1 MIRLAQLMRDHQDD
15 LIQQYASIMEP
26 RHYQAM
32 QSIIDCYTPA
42 CGEVQY
48 DCHDCS
54 QYQHFCH
61 ACGNRSCPACQHK
74 TNNAWLDRQRQKLLP
89 VDYYMVTFTLPAE
102 LRSFVWHHQKWAYQ
116 TLFDVARQTLM
127 TFAKNDK
134 KLNAT
139 LGLTGV
145 LHTHSRRLDYHPHV
159 HFIVPNGGLSTDRKQ
174 WKHKTGRYLFNGKQ
188 LATVFRAKFIEAM
201 KQKGYTL
208 PEHMP
213 AKWVAQCESVG
224 RGESAYVYLARY
236 LYRGVIT
243 EKNIIK
249 EDQGNVTFKYQ
260 ENQSKQW
267 KVRTEPIEKFLWL
280 VLQHVL
286 PKGFRRARDYGF
298 LHSNAKRT
306 LKRLQLILKVKL
318 STEPVIQE
326 AECKQ
331 KHPCPI
337 CGLAMLM
344 TQIFKPKKLGQPT
357 N

>member
-1 MIRLAQLMRDHQDD
+1 MIRLAQLMRDHQESV
-15 LIQQYASIMEP
+15 ITRYGSMMGP
-26 RHYQAM
+26 RHHYAM
-32 QSIIDCYTPA
+32 QSMIDCHTPA

-54 QYQHFCH
+54 KHQHFYH
-61 ACGNRSCPACQHK
+61 SCGNRSCPACQHK
-74 TNNAWLDRQRQKLLP
+74 ANNEWLDRQRQKLLP

-102 LRSFVWHHQKWAYQ
+102 LRAFVWHHQKWAYQ

-159 HFIVPNGGLSTDRKQ
+159 HFIVPNGGLSPDKTIWRQ
-174 WKHKTGRYLFNGKQ
+174 KTGNYLFNGRK
-188 LATVFRAKFIEAM
+188 LASVFRAKFIEAM
-201 KQKGYTL
+201 KQKGYTS
-208 PEHMP
+208 PKAVP
-213 AKWVAQCESVG
+213 SKWIAQCESVG
-224 RGESAYVYLARY
+224 RGEAAYVYLARY

-243 EKNIIK
+243 EKNIINV
-249 EDQGNVTFKYQ
+249 DQNGVTFKYQ

-267 KVRTEPIEKFLWL
+267 KTRTEPVEKFLWL

-306 LKRLQLILKVKL
+306 LRRLQLILNVKIPMIPTVKE
-318 STEPVIQE
+318 TESNQ
-326 AECKQ
+326 
-331 KHPCPI
+331 HPCPK
-337 CGLAMLM
+337 CGLSMVM
-344 TQIFKPKKLGQPT
+344 TQFFKRKKRLQPT
-357 N
+357 C

>member
-1 MIRLAQLMRDHQDD
+1 VIRLAQLMRDHQDE
-15 LIQQYASIMEP
+15 LIQHYKTIMEP
-26 RHYQAM
+26 RHYHAM
-32 QSIIDCYTPA
+32 QSMIDCYTPA

-54 QYQHFCH
+54 QHQHFCH

-74 TNNAWLDRQRQKLLP
+74 TNNDWLDRQRKKLLP

-116 TLFDVARQTLM
+116 TLFDIARQTLL

-134 KLNAT
+134 KLNAI

-145 LHTHSRRLDYHPHV
+145 LHTHSRRLEYHPHV
-159 HFIVPNGGLSTDRKQ
+159 HFIVPNGGLSPDKKYWKQ
-174 WKHKTGRYLFNGKQ
+174 KPGKYLFNGKQ
-188 LATVFRAKFIEAM
+188 LASVFRAKFIDAM
-201 KQKGYTL
+201 KKQGYTL
-208 PEHMP
+208 PKKTP
-213 AKWVAQCESVG
+213 SKWVTQCETVG
-224 RGESAYVYLARY
+224 RGEAAYVYLARY

-249 EDQGNVTFKYQ
+249 EDQDSVTFKYQ

-267 KVRTEPIEKFLWL
+267 KTRTEPTIKFLWL

-298 LHSNAKRT
+298 LHSNAQKT
-306 LKRLQLILKVKL
+306 LRRLQLILKVNL
-318 STEPVIQE
+318 SITPTIQK
-326 AECKQ
+326 AEETR
-331 KHPCPI
+331 KHPCPK
-337 CGLAMLM
+337 CHLEMSM
-344 TQIFKPKKLGQPT
+344 TQIFKPKKRLQPT

>member
-1 MIRLAQLMRDHQDD
+1 MIRLAQLMRDHQDE
-15 LIQQYASIMEP
+15 LIQRYSSVMES
-26 RHYQAM
+26 RHYYAM
-32 QSIIDCYTPA
+32 QSIIDCHTPA

-48 DCHDCS
+48 NCHECS

-74 TNNAWLDRQRQKLLP
+74 TNNDWLDRQRQKLLP

-116 TLFDVARQTLM
+116 TLFDIARQTLM
-127 TFAKNDK
+127 TFARNDK
-134 KLNAT
+134 KLNAI

-159 HFIVPNGGLSTDRKQ
+159 HFIVPNGGLSADKKYWKQ
-174 WKHKTGRYLFNGKQ
+174 KTGKYLFNGRK
-188 LATVFRAKFIEAM
+188 LACVFRAKFIEAM

-208 PEHMP
+208 PKKTP
-213 AKWVAQCESVG
+213 LKWVTQCEAVG

-249 EDQGNVTFKYQ
+249 EGQNYVTFKYQ

-267 KVRTEPIEKFLWL
+267 QTRTEPVAKFLWL

-298 LHSNAKRT
+298 LHSNAKLT
-306 LKRLQLILKVKL
+306 LKRLQLILKVNL
-318 STEPVIQE
+318 SKTPTVNNH
-326 AECKQ
+326 ECKQ
-331 KHPCPI
+331 KHPCPK
-337 CGLAMLM
+337 CGLEMLM
-344 TQIFKPKKLGQPT
+344 TQIFKPKKSAQRT
-357 N
+357 S

>member
-1 MIRLAQLMRDHQDD
+1 MIRLAQLMRDHQEE
-15 LIQQYASIMEP
+15 LIQRYNSIMEP
-26 RHYQAM
+26 RHYYAM
-32 QSIIDCYTPA
+32 QSMIDCHTSA

-48 DCHDCS
+48 DCHECS
-54 QYQHFCH
+54 KHQHFAH

-74 TNNAWLDRQRQKLLP
+74 TNNEWLDRQRQKLLP

-102 LRSFVWHHQKWAYQ
+102 LRNFVWHHQKWAYQ
-116 TLFDVARQTLM
+116 TLFNVARQTLL

-145 LHTHSRRLDYHPHV
+145 LHTNSRRLDYHPHV
-159 HFIVPNGGLSTDRKQ
+159 HFIVPNGGFSSDKKYWKQ
-174 WKHKTGRYLFNGKQ
+174 KAGKYLFNGRK
-188 LATVFRAKFIEAM
+188 LARVFRAKFIEAM
-201 KQKGYTL
+201 KQKGYTV
-208 PEHMP
+208 PKKTP
-213 AKWVAQCESVG
+213 SKWITQCESVG
-224 RGESAYVYLARY
+224 RGETAFVYLARY

-249 EDQGNVTFKYQ
+249 EGENVISFKYQ

-267 KVRTEPIEKFLWL
+267 KIRTEPTAKFLWL

-318 STEPVIQE
+318 SVTPLIKEP
-326 AECKQ
+326 ECKQ
-331 KHPCPI
+331 KHPCPK
-337 CGLAMLM
+337 CGLEMLM
-344 TQIFKPKKLGQPT
+344 TQIFKPKKQVQTT